1 MGEDDGLEE
10 LISEEMLWDRIPEV
24 EGEERASTYYELSA
38 RIYARGQYDEAL
50 ALAETA
56 RDIYSQLGEEAP
68 SEGLAQA
75 YSAIGYNLNQLKRM
89 DEAAT
94 AMSKAV
100 ELLREN
106 KSPIAL
112 ELACTLGEWWYTSK
126 KYDKVVETMNEC
138 AQEHL
143 VDGNEIGAANDLHL
157 IGCAERELKNYEKA
171 IEAFKEARVLF
182 KRNKEVIHV
191 ARCDQKMASCLI
203 ELGEGEL
210 ALETARDI
218 YSQLG
223 EEAPSEGLAQA
234 YSAIGYN
241 LNQLKRM
248 DEAALAMSKAV
259 ELLRE
264 NKSPIALELACTLGE
279 WWYTSKQYDKV
290 VETMNECAQE
300 HLVDG
305 NEIGAA
311 NDLHLIGCAE
321 RELKN
326 YEKAIEAFKEAR
338 SLFKRNK
345 EVIHVARCDQK
356 MASCLIELGQ
366 GEIALETARK
376 AIDVFETG
384 HDHRR
389 ETFASFEFGKAQI
402 LLEKYDEGLATLE
415 NVLAIVSE
423 DEPKDFEFIVDVE
436 SRIAKILRMQ
446 GRGEEADE
454 IERRLKTVQEALED
468 EPELDLLT

>member
-1 MGEDDGLEE
+1 MSEDEGMEE
-10 LISEEMLWDRIPEV
+10 LVTEEMLWDRIPEV

-56 RDIYSQLGEEAP
+56 RDIYSQLGETVS

-89 DEAAT
+89 DEAAN

-100 ELLREN
+100 EILREN

-112 ELACTLGEWWYTSK
+112 ELACTLGEWWYSSK
-126 KYDKVVETMNEC
+126 N
-138 AQEHL
+138 
-143 VDGNEIGAANDLHL
+143 
-157 IGCAERELKNYEKA
+157 
-171 IEAFKEARVLF
+171 
-182 KRNKEVIHV
+182 
-191 ARCDQKMASCLI
+191 
-203 ELGEGEL
+203 
-210 ALETARDI
+210 
-218 YSQLG
+218 
-223 EEAPSEGLAQA
+223 
-234 YSAIGYN
+234 
-241 LNQLKRM
+241 
-248 DEAALAMSKAV
+248 
-259 ELLRE
+259 
-264 NKSPIALELACTLGE
+264 
-279 WWYTSKQYDKV
+279 YDKV

-356 MASCLIELGQ
+356 MASWLIELG
-366 GEIALETARK
+366 
-376 AIDVFETG
+376 
-384 HDHRR
+384 
-389 ETFASFEFGKAQI
+389 
-402 LLEKYDEGLATLE
+402 EG
-415 NVLAIVSE
+415 
-423 DEPKDFEFIVDVE
+423 
-436 SRIAKILRMQ
+436 
-446 GRGEEADE
+446 
-454 IERRLKTVQEALED
+454 
-468 EPELDLLT
+468 

>member
-1 MGEDDGLEE
+1 MSEDDDMEE
-10 LISEEMLWDRIPEV
+10 LITEEMLWDRIPEV
-24 EGEERASTYYELSA
+24 DGEERASTYYELSA

-56 RDIYSQLGEEAP
+56 RDIYSTLGDSAP

-100 ELLREN
+100 E
-106 KSPIAL
+106 I
-112 ELACTLGEWWYTSK
+112 
-126 KYDKVVETMNEC
+126 
-138 AQEHL
+138 
-143 VDGNEIGAANDLHL
+143 
-157 IGCAERELKNYEKA
+157 
-171 IEAFKEARVLF
+171 
-182 KRNKEVIHV
+182 
-191 ARCDQKMASCLI
+191 
-203 ELGEGEL
+203 
-210 ALETARDI
+210 
-218 YSQLG
+218 
-223 EEAPSEGLAQA
+223 
-234 YSAIGYN
+234 
-241 LNQLKRM
+241 
-248 DEAALAMSKAV
+248 
-259 ELLRE
+259 LRE

-326 YEKAIEAFKEAR
+326 YERSIDAFKEAR
-338 SLFKRNK
+338 ALFKRNK

-356 MASCLIELGQ
+356 IASCLIELGE
-366 GEIALETARK
+366 GELALETARK
-376 AIDVFETG
+376 AVDVFETG

-389 ETFASFEFGKAQI
+389 ETFAQFEYGKAEI
-402 LLEKYDEGLATLE
+402 LLEKFDDALATLE
-415 NVLAIVSE
+415 QVLSVVSE

-436 SRIAKILRMQ
+436 TRIAKIIRMQ
-446 GRGEEADE
+446 GRTEEADE
-454 IERRLKTVQEALED
+454 IERRLKSVQETLD
-468 EPELDLLT
+468 EEPQA

>member
-1 MGEDDGLEE
+1 MSEDDDMEE
-10 LISEEMLWDRIPEV
+10 LITEEMLWDRIPEV
-24 EGEERASTYYELSA
+24 DGEERASTYYELSA

-56 RDIYSQLGEEAP
+56 RDIYSTLGESAP

-100 ELLREN
+100 E
-106 KSPIAL
+106 I
-112 ELACTLGEWWYTSK
+112 
-126 KYDKVVETMNEC
+126 
-138 AQEHL
+138 
-143 VDGNEIGAANDLHL
+143 
-157 IGCAERELKNYEKA
+157 
-171 IEAFKEARVLF
+171 
-182 KRNKEVIHV
+182 
-191 ARCDQKMASCLI
+191 
-203 ELGEGEL
+203 
-210 ALETARDI
+210 
-218 YSQLG
+218 
-223 EEAPSEGLAQA
+223 
-234 YSAIGYN
+234 
-241 LNQLKRM
+241 
-248 DEAALAMSKAV
+248 
-259 ELLRE
+259 LRE

-326 YEKAIEAFKEAR
+326 YERSIDAFKEAR
-338 SLFKRNK
+338 ALFKRNK
-345 EVIHVARCDQK
+345 EVIHVARCAQK
-356 MASCLIELGQ
+356 IASCLIELGE
-366 GEIALETARK
+366 GELALETARK
-376 AIDVFETG
+376 AVDVFETG

-389 ETFASFEFGKAQI
+389 ETFAQFEYGKAQI
-402 LLEKYDEGLATLE
+402 LLEKFDDALATLE
-415 NVLAIVSE
+415 QVLSVVSE

-436 SRIAKILRMQ
+436 TRIAKIIRMQ
-446 GRGEEADE
+446 GRIDEADE
-454 IERRLKTVQEALED
+454 IERRLKSVQETLD
-468 EPELDLLT
+468 EEPRA